1 MRPYGDFIT
10 NGIFSFYLTYH
21 IFPAF
26 LQREAGISNGMPA
39 SIYFRIILG
48 KIGSNKL
55 FSPSVGVRFILQ
67 FQQILQFFKH
77 ILLKFGTKLTE

>member
-1 MRPYGDFIT
+1 MDIEGDACMIGFFVGLIPVSYT
-10 NGIFSFYLTYH
+10 H
-21 IFPAF
+21 